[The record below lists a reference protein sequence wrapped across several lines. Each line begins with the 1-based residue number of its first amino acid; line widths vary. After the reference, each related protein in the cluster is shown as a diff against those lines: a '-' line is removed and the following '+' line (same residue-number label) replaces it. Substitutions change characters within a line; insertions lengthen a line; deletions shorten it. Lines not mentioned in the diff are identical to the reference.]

1 MSMAWPARRA
11 YRTARVRAG
20 CPSYDTCLRPPR
32 DKCARRPV
40 PEIGRTC
47 GGKAGVG
54 EGRAGVSAVLTA
66 RAAPP
71 PFRRS
76 RAQLVQQG
84 VGPVPSR
91 QKARPALSLRGVSR
105 ALPNA
110 SVRVGPLADISTR
123 TCDPLHR
130 PRPAH
135 KYLTG
140 PRSSPRLRVRSSAS
154 ARAVRR
160 QRKRPPG
167 ETPQGR
173 PFCRFPS
180 PLPVMPFVG

>member
-1 MSMAWPARRA
+1 MRMSMAWPARRA

-135 KYLTG
+135 KNLTSALEPPPAEQFSQRG
-140 PRSSPRLRVRSSAS
+140 RNKAVGRTRGGMGTQRVRG
-154 ARAVRR
+154 R
-160 QRKRPPG
+160 QGQVEPTAK
-167 ETPQGR
+167 
-173 PFCRFPS
+173 
-180 PLPVMPFVG
+180 